1 MPSCVGLTA
10 CHAAWAR
17 LVHVQVTDGSATV
30 TTTADAV
37 VLSAQTA
44 LSSFTST
51 VLEARATVAPSG
63 TFYLIKVGG
72 VCGGAALRMRSAAHW
87 DARPVGVCVV
97 VAQAVNDGADKF
109 SVSGAGV
116 VAVTGTLAVSG
127 AGTISGVL
135 TSSVGLTVTA
145 GGLSVTSGG
154 LTVTAGGLT
163 VTSGGLQV
171 GG

>member
-1 MPSCVGLTA
+1 M
-10 CHAAWAR
+10 
-17 LVHVQVTDGSATV
+17 QVTDGSATV
-30 TTTADAV
+30 KTTANAV

-44 LSSFTST
+44 ESGFTST
-51 VLEARATVAPSG
+51 VLEARTTVAPSG

-72 VCGGAALRMRSAAHW
+72 VCGGAARRGGCGRRLTCLRGRS
-87 DARPVGVCVV
+87 VCVWGV
-97 VAQAVNDGADKF
+97 VAQAVNNGVDQF

-127 AGTISGVL
+127 AATISGVL

-145 GGLSVTSGG
+145 GGLSVTDGG
-154 LTVTAGGLT
+154 LTVQAGGVTVTAGGL
-163 VTSGGLQV
+163 QV